1 MAVAPG
7 PGSSAAVAANCA
19 QRATERP
26 ATPGRKREGTAD
38 DLGDFHPVA
47 SAVARPREKVP
58 GRAKKRMHFAPRV
71 ALLARVVAVA
81 SFKAPL
87 LHSLLP
93 RSSSSAPAL
102 VRMASDK
109 SFRNPHNLPTKVCEV
124 CNRCRCLPPPR
135 LHSTAP
141 PHSAAAARPHGH
153 SATTVTRSLALL
165 LRLSHDLSSIG
176 RSRGGRNGRTAGT
189 RFVKS
194 GSNVAYATLCAPV
207 CSPACSI
214 LPPSMCDRSSAARSD
229 ASQRGKA
236 IATRARPRGTGR
248 GARLPWAPMRSR
260 RCREAGGR
268 RRKRA

>member
-1 MAVAPG
+1 
-7 PGSSAAVAANCA
+7 
-19 QRATERP
+19 
-26 ATPGRKREGTAD
+26 
-38 DLGDFHPVA
+38 
-47 SAVARPREKVP
+47 
-58 GRAKKRMHFAPRV
+58 MHFAPRV

-141 PHSAAAARPHGH
+141 PHSTAAARPHGH
-153 SATTVTRSLALL
+153 TATTVTRSLALL
-165 LRLSHDLSSIG
+165 LRLSHGLSSIG

-189 RFVKS
+189 RFVKP
-194 GSNVAYATLCAPV
+194 GSNVAYATSPMRSSLQPRVLHPVTLPHAPFHVHPPTCA
-207 CSPACSI
+207 
-214 LPPSMCDRSSAARSD
+214 RSSAARSD

-236 IATRARPRGTGR
+236 IAARARPRGTGR
-248 GARLPWAPMRSR
+248 GARLP
-260 RCREAGGR
+260 
-268 RRKRA
+268 